1 MRKTARD
8 NLSKFFYDGGKITLA
23 VLVVGVIARRPFI
36 LSDLVSGAAVTLIL
50 VSIGVIIDFVPVKE
64 E

>member
-36 LSDLVSGAAVTLIL
+36 LSDLLSGLLFTLIFI
-50 VSIGVIIDFVPVKE
+50 VIGVTVDFVPAKE
-64 E
+64 S

>member
-36 LSDLVSGAAVTLIL
+36 LSDLVSGAAVTL
-50 VSIGVIIDFVPVKE
+50 
-64 E
+64 